1 MFIPYAAERGREREV
16 KGDFIARETR
26 YWNGES
32 ISFLFTGGGQKGGG
46 GGFVARPTIVPFCT
60 KELEGYPC
68 PIGQQKKRRRINP
81 LKLPPPLEGRWGS
94 QYTLGNILPRG
105 IFPGK
110 KGGGGERTAPEGEG
124 EKGKKRKSFTTADM
138 ALAGGRGSGKK

>member
-1 MFIPYAAERGREREV
+1 MFIPYAAERERDSEREV
-16 KGDFIARETR
+16 KEDFIARETR
-26 YWNGES
+26 YWNGKS
-32 ISFLFTGGGQKGGG
+32 ISSLFTGGGQKGGG
-46 GGFVARPTIVPFCT
+46 EALLRAPQLCLFYT

-110 KGGGGERTAPEGEG
+110 KGGGRENST
-124 EKGKKRKSFTTADM
+124 
-138 ALAGGRGSGKK
+138 